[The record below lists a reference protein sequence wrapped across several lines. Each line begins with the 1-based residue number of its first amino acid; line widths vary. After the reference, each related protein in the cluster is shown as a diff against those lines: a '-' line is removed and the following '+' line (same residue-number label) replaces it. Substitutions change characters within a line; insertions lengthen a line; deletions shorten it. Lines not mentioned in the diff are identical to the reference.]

1 MSTIIDK
8 VTPIVE
14 EIVNDLH
21 AKLVDIEYVKE
32 GKSWFL
38 RVYADK
44 ENGID
49 LDDCALISEQ
59 LSLALDQLD
68 PDPFPSAYY
77 LEVSSPGVERPLKT
91 QADMVAAIDQY
102 IHLDYYSPQYKQKF
116 HEGFLRAVDE
126 ETYQIEIMDKTRK
139 KLLDIP
145 KKSVAKARLAVKF

>member
-91 QADMVAAIDQY
+91 QEDMLAAIDQY
-102 IHLDYYSPQYKQKF
+102 IH
-116 HEGFLRAVDE
+116 
-126 ETYQIEIMDKTRK
+126 
-139 KLLDIP
+139 
-145 KKSVAKARLAVKF
+145 